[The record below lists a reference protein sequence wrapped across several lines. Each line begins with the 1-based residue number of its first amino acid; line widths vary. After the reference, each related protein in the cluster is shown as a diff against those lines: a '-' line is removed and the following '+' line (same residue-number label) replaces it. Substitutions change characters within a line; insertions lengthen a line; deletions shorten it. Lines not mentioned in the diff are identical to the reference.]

1 MTFEELYNRL
11 LKSSVNG
18 TFAEELDLVKK
29 QGYDPH
35 QLSCLL
41 NPEQYPVILRTERCD
56 CTGNRLDQCK
66 ARCYFD
72 ALFIRD
78 GSVEIDPAICV
89 GCGDCVR
96 NCDAKKLT
104 ESRDILPTLNALR
117 TANAPVYAMIAPAFI
132 NQYSSAVTP
141 GKLRTAFKKIGFTG
155 MLEVALFADILTLK
169 EALEF
174 DHNIQTEQD
183 YQLTSCC
190 CPMWIGMIKK
200 VYAQL
205 IPHVPAAVSPMVAC
219 GRTIKKI
226 HPGAITVFIG
236 PCMAKKAEAREADIC
251 DSTDFVLTFQEIQD
265 VFDYAGINPAELE
278 EDDRDHSSKAGRIYA
293 GTGGVSEAVR
303 ATVERIN
310 PGKPIS
316 IKTRHADGVPACKQM
331 LNDILEGKGGANFF
345 EGMGCVGGCVGG
357 PKALIP
363 RDEGRLNVIRY
374 GEEASYPTPID
385 NPYVVALLHQ
395 LGLDTIES
403 LLEQSDIFIR
413 KL

>member
-1 MTFEELYNRL
+1 MQMQTFEELYRRVLEMNR
-11 LKSSVNG
+11 NR
-18 TFAEELDLVKK
+18 TDFT
-29 QGYDPH
+29 YDPS
-35 QLSCLL
+35 QM
-41 NPEQYPVILRTERCD
+41 
-56 CTGNRLDQCK
+56 
-66 ARCYFD
+66 D
-72 ALFIRD
+72 ALFSPRPHRVRWQLSDVMTEDDKTMD
-78 GSVEIDPAICV
+78 GQPVSKDAAAVLRALAEHQGRPAFV
-89 GCGDCVR
+89 LV
-96 NCDAKKLT
+96 
-104 ESRDILPTLNALR
+104 
-117 TANAPVYAMIAPAFI
+117 APAFYG
-132 NQYSSAVTP
+132 QFSDGVMPGMLRSAFH
-141 GKLRTAFKKIGFTG
+141 KMGFDG
-155 MLEVALFADILTLK
+155 FLEVAVFADILTLR

-174 DHNIQTEQD
+174 DRHIHTKED
-183 YQLTSCC
+183 YILTSCC
-190 CPMWIGMIKK
+190 CPMWIAMIKK

-219 GRTIKKI
+219 GRTIKRI

-236 PCMAKKAEAREADIC
+236 PCMAKKAEAREADVC

-265 VFDYAGINPAELE
+265 VFDYAGINPADLE

-363 RDEGRLNVIRY
+363 REKGRENVVRY
-374 GEEASYPTPID
+374 GAEASYATPID
-385 NPYVVALLHQ
+385 NPYVIVLLHQ

-403 LLEQSDIFIR
+403 LLEKSDIFVR